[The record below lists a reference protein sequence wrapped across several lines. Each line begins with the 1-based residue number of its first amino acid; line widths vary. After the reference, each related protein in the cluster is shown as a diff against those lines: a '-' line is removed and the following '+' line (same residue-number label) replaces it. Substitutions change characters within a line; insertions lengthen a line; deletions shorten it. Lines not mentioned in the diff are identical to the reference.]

1 MRYPEKLKI
10 GDTIGICAP
19 SSGTVEPDKLE
30 KLDKAIEQFKELG
43 YKVIET
49 ASVRSDVQGRSA
61 PGNIRAKEFM
71 DLWEDDDVKL
81 IIYAGGGD
89 FLMEM
94 LDYID
99 FSKLKKSKSK

>member
-43 YKVIET
+43 YKVI
-49 ASVRSDVQGRSA
+49 
-61 PGNIRAKEFM
+61 
-71 DLWEDDDVKL
+71 
-81 IIYAGGGD
+81 
-89 FLMEM
+89 
-94 LDYID
+94 
-99 FSKLKKSKSK
+99 